1 MQSSNSNQQLSQSET
16 VLILDFGSQYVQL
29 IARRVRKTGV
39 EEFQAA
45 LEAGDADFELID
57 LAVEEADGAVV
68 GIEVGGGTDHG
79 VHFEEFGGEG
89 GG

>member
-1 MQSSNSNQQLSQSET
+1 M
-16 VLILDFGSQYVQL
+16 
-29 IARRVRKTGV
+29 RRRDAGIWKSGV

-45 LEAGDADFELID
+45 LEAGDAVFELVD

-68 GIEVGGGTDHG
+68 GVEVGGGTNHG